1 MVNTIEETTY
11 PDDKNILFYYL
22 SMSSLQN
29 KTKNC
34 LRDKFFFTLAKS
46 NCTYFVRMSLKFLSP
61 ALSEHSL
68 SLMRYGL
75 TNDTVLAEKCSYRS
89 DLKHFV
95 AG

>member
-34 LRDKFFFTLAKS
+34 LRDKFFFHTCKIQLYIFRENEPKISKS
-46 NCTYFVRMSLKFLSP
+46 R
-61 ALSEHSL
+61 AL
-68 SLMRYGL
+68 
-75 TNDTVLAEKCSYRS
+75 
-89 DLKHFV
+89 
-95 AG
+95 